1 MVKFVIGVFFVF
13 CSLVNVAQN
22 VVIKGVAQKQENKE
36 IGVWVYS
43 DYISKTEKQLTY
55 STIDSLGHFVLEF
68 NTKEI
73 QYINLKIEK
82 NVASMYVEPNANYEV
97 ILSIPDSL
105 TYQNPNLERDMK
117 ILINIK
123 SKVEIN
129 ALTIDYDKRFE
140 EFLTNEYI
148 AFVRRNPQPQI
159 DSFRVAMRS
168 FYSTVAN
175 PYFQNYISYTIAALE
190 EKTGASIKK
199 LFANH
204 IDAKPVLYTHTEYMN
219 FFNTFYKHKL
229 QDLVVGNKVT
239 NVEYQVNEKNSFKGL
254 IEAMKQDPF
263 LQNDTIRE
271 LVAIKGLYESYYE
284 GIFKKRN
291 IVSLLEQ
298 VVSETTIEE
307 HKYVAQNILN
317 SFSKLQPGTVA
328 PFFQLPDKLGLTH
341 SLDEFKG
348 KKYVYLIFFDP
359 QSTTCLQQMKVI
371 PSLKKKYGAKIE
383 FVAICSSKNIADF
396 RDFCNQNPKFDWLF
410 LYDNTGMLLKNSY
423 EIKSFPTY
431 FLINPE
437 GKIVQAP
444 AEGPEGDI
452 ERAFYDI
459 TKPKNKKTNVGDKTN
474 R

>member
-1 MVKFVIGVFFVF
+1 MIKFVSIIFFVF
-13 CSLVNVAQN
+13 CSLVTTAQN
-22 VVIKGVAQKQENKE
+22 VVIKGVAEKQENKE
-36 IGVWVYS
+36 IGVWIYS

-55 STIDSLGHFVLEF
+55 STIDSLGNFILEF
-68 NTKEI
+68 DSKEI
-73 QYINLKIEK
+73 QYITLKIEK

-97 ILSIPDSL
+97 ILSPPDSL
-105 TYQNPNLERDMK
+105 TYQNPNLERDIK
-117 ILINIK
+117 ISINIK

-140 EFLTNEYI
+140 DFLTAEYI

-159 DSFRVAMRS
+159 DSFRVSMRS
-168 FYSTVAN
+168 FYSTVSN

-204 IDAKPVLYTHTEYMN
+204 IDGKPILYNHAEYMN

-229 QDLVVGNKVT
+229 QNLVVGSKVT
-239 NVEYQVNEKNSFKGL
+239 DVEYQVNQQNSFKGL
-254 IEAMKQDPF
+254 MEALKQDAF
-263 LQNDTIRE
+263 LKNDSIRE

-291 IVSLLEQ
+291 ILSLLEQ
-298 VVSETTIEE
+298 VASETTIAE
-307 HKYVAQNILN
+307 HKHIAQNILN
-317 SFSKLQPGTVA
+317 SFSKLQPGTVS
-328 PFFQLPDKLGLTH
+328 PFFELPDKLGNTH

-348 KKYVYLIFFDP
+348 KKYVYLTFFDP
-359 QSTTCLQQMKVI
+359 QSTPCLQQMKVI
-371 PSLKKKYGAKIE
+371 PSLKKKYGTKIE
-383 FVAICSSKNIADF
+383 FVAICSSKTIADF
-396 RDFCNQNPKFDWLF
+396 RDFCAENPKFDWLF
-410 LYDNTGMLLKNSY
+410 LYDNTGMLLKNNY
-423 EIKSFPTY
+423 EIKNFPTY

-444 AEGPEGDI
+444 ADGPEGDI

-459 TKPKNKKTNVGDKTN
+459 TKPKSKKTNVGDKTN